1 MRIRLTGQARAFE
14 EGARLLEGEGLLTLD
29 EGGLAVDWQQADA
42 LQVTREGD
50 TARIEG
56 SCPAH
61 FFRGLGLLRE
71 GVARRRETPVF
82 PLAGASFD
90 LSRNGA
96 MKPAALRR
104 MLCRLALMGYRQVF
118 LYTEDTYKLPD
129 YPFFGYL
136 RGAYGEEALRR
147 LDQEAASLG
156 LELIPCIQT
165 LGHLERFLHWEASAP
180 LRDTPDVLLAGSEE
194 TYRLIEAMIR
204 QCRRCYRTR
213 RIHIGMDEAM
223 GLGLGRYL
231 AENGYRDSFSIMLD
245 HVARVA
251 AIAREYDFAPL
262 MWSDMYFRCASPRG
276 DYYEEELQIPEAVR
290 RAAPKDVTLVY
301 WDYYHPDEAFY
312 DRYLTLHEGFGAPVC
327 FAGGIWSWLGPA
339 PDYDVFFR
347 NATPALA
354 ACRKHGVEQV
364 LLTCWGDD
372 GAETSPQALLPG
384 LQAWAEY
391 AYTGGWG
398 EEAGLARRLAACTG
412 ADWEALRRLGDFYR
426 TDRMDPASDLPNGA
440 KFLLYQDPLC
450 GIYDADAAGL
460 GFAARYAE
468 LEARYAGYAAR
479 EDGWQALYTFY
490 ACLARVL
497 KNKAELGGDLCR
509 AYAAGDRPALRALAD
524 QAWQAAADCGE
535 LLEAWQTLWDQE
547 CRPFGFEVLEV
558 RLAGVRSR
566 LETAATRVEAWCD
579 GRLEALEEL
588 AEPRL
593 PVLRQPG
600 GTRMHGVYFWRE
612 IVSAAKAW

>member
-1 MRIRLTGQARAFE
+1 MRFRLTGQALAFLP
-14 EGARLLEGEGLLTLD
+14 GARLLEAEGLLALGED
-29 EGGLAVDWQQADA
+29 GLAVDWQEADA
-42 LQVTREGD
+42 LRVTRQGD
-50 TARIEG
+50 AARLEG

-61 FFRGLGLLRE
+61 FFRGLGLLLE
-71 GVARRRETPVF
+71 GATDRRETPVF
-82 PLAGASFD
+82 PWPGASFD

-96 MKPAALRR
+96 MTPAALRR
-104 MLCRLALMGYRQVF
+104 MLCRLALMGYRRMY
-118 LYTEDTYKLPD
+118 LYTEDTYKLEG

-136 RGAYGEEALRR
+136 RGAYGEEELRR
-147 LDQEAASLG
+147 LDGEAASLG
-156 LELIPCIQT
+156 VELVPCIQT
-165 LGHLERFLHWEASAP
+165 LGHLERFLHWEASAL
-180 LRDTPDVLLAGSEE
+180 LRDTADVLLAGCEE
-194 TYRLIEAMIR
+194 VYALIEAMIR
-204 QCRRCYRTR
+204 QCRRCYRTD

-231 AENGYRDSFSIMLD
+231 AQNGYRDSFSIMLA
-245 HVARVA
+245 HVERVA
-251 AIAREYDFAPL
+251 KIARKYGFSPM

-276 DYYEEELQIPEAVR
+276 DYYEEEIQIPERVL
-290 RAAPKDVTLVY
+290 RAAPRDVTLVY

-312 DRYLTLHEGFGAPVC
+312 DRYLTLHEQFGAPLC

-347 NATPALA
+347 NAAPALA
-354 ACRKHGVEQV
+354 ACRKHGVREA

-372 GAETSPQALLPG
+372 GAETSPQALLAG

-391 AYTGGWG
+391 AYTGSW
-398 EEAGLARRLAACTG
+398 EDETALARRLVACTG
-412 ADWEALRRLGDFYR
+412 ADWEALRGLGDFYR
-426 TDRMDPASDLPNGA
+426 TDRLDPASDLPNGA

-450 GIYDADAAGL
+450 GIYDADAAGM

-468 LEARYAGYAAR
+468 LEARYEGYAAR
-479 EDGWQALYTFY
+479 ADRWRPLYTFY

-509 AYAAGDRPALRALAD
+509 AYAAGDRPALRALAG
-524 QAWQAAADCGE
+524 QARQAAADCGG
-535 LLEAWQTLWDQE
+535 LLEAWRVLWHQE
-547 CRPFGFEVLEV
+547 NRPFGFEVLEV

-566 LETAATRVEAWCD
+566 LETAARRVEAWCD
-579 GRLEALEEL
+579 GELPELEEL

-593 PVLRQPG
+593 PVLRPAG
-600 GTRMHGVYFWRE
+600 SRAMHGVYFWRE